1 MANLYLTH
9 KCNRGCPF
17 CFARKVLKDSGGDV
31 DELLTVEDIKTL
43 LAHFPQQFREIGLLG
58 GEPFLYPYLGEALE
72 LLWQHNI
79 VPKIFTSATNPAPAS
94 LRKIDIAK
102 YPINFIVNTGTRDSY
117 SDEKYKNLI
126 DFFTKYHAVSSLSY
140 TILDLDADPSFLF
153 DIIDQFQLLTRS
165 IRVGVALPIYKGG
178 NQYVGK
184 KDYQKLGEFF
194 VRFGDMAHERSVIL
208 GMDCG
213 FTACMFTPTE
223 IGALQRC
230 GVRFSFVCGAAIDI
244 GPGLKAWNCFPLFQ
258 LHKENVL
265 ESKSMEELIRKF
277 DTNMDVYF
285 NHQMGIFPECDDC
298 KYFKRYA
305 CQGGCKSFKSFD
317 YA

>member
-17 CFARKVLKDSGGDV
+17 CFARKVLKESGGNV
-31 DELLTVEDIKTL
+31 EELLTVDDMKAL
-43 LAHFPQQFREIGLLG
+43 FAHFPGQFREIGLLG

-72 LLWQHNI
+72 LLWQQKI
-79 VPKIFTSATNPAPAS
+79 VPKVFTSATNPLPES
-94 LRKIDIAK
+94 LREMDITRH
-102 YPINFIVNTGTRDSY
+102 PLNFVVNVGTKDSY
-117 SDEKYKNLI
+117 TDEQYQNLI
-126 DFFTKYHAVSSLSY
+126 AFFARFHAVSSLSY

-153 DIIDQFQLLTRS
+153 DVIDRFQLLRTV
-165 IRVGVALPIYKGG
+165 RVGVALPIYKGG
-178 NQYVGK
+178 NQYVDK
-184 KDYQKLGEFF
+184 KDYKELGKFMVKF
-194 VRFGDMAHERSVIL
+194 ARAAHEQSVIL

-223 IGALQRC
+223 VGALQRS
-230 GVRFSFVCGAAIDI
+230 GVRFSFLCGAAVDI

-265 ESKSMEELIRKF
+265 ESKSINELIRKF
-277 DTNMDVYF
+277 DTNMDRYF
-285 NHQMGIFPECDDC
+285 NHRTGIFPECDAC
-298 KYFKRYA
+298 KYYKRHA
-305 CQGGCKSFKSFD
+305 CEGGCKSFKSFG